1 MEPLAPIFLRPV
13 EAARVLN
20 VSRSRLYEML
30 NAGTIPAVRLEG
42 RTWRIPKAA
51 IDKMVADAMSGESS
65 EGLRPERDAR

>member
-13 EAARVLN
+13 EAARILN
-20 VSRSRLYEML
+20 VSRSRIYEML

-51 IDKMVADAMSGESS
+51 LDKLATDAMAE
-65 EGLRPERDAR
+65 PAAR